1 MKRGIRL
8 AIVLGLLVGM
18 VIVLVAWRLNA
29 EPKALLIVR
38 VVEPTPTEVVE
49 KPLKFAVMSDVHM
62 NWTDWIKFLAKVKPS
77 GDMVLVT
84 GDMTSLGKKNELM
97 AAKKVLDESGV
108 KYAVIPGN
116 HDMWE
121 SDRIK
126 SSLFN
131 EVFGKEYQSFKLE
144 GRKFIMINNGRATGL
159 GKVQRAWLEEEVKE
173 CQQIKCIALMHM
185 PLNHGISGHIMG
197 EKNKV
202 VTEEAGSLVRL
213 LKSNNVVEIIA
224 GHLHYSGTYE
234 LDGLR
239 TYLSGAVS
247 RERNTQ
253 TPRYTEF
260 SIIGDQIDRLVIEG
274 EENDI
279 GD

>member
-18 VIVLVAWRLNA
+18 VIVLVVWRLNT
-29 EPKALLIVR
+29 EPITSKITQ
-38 VVEPTPTEVVE
+38 VVVPTPTGEVE
-49 KPLKFAVMSDVHM
+49 KPLKFAVMSDIHM
-62 NWTDWIKFLAKVKPS
+62 NWTDWRKFLAKVKPS
-77 GDMVLVT
+77 GQMVMVT
-84 GDMTSLGKKNELM
+84 GDMTSLGKKNELL

-108 KYAVIPGN
+108 KYVVVPGN

-121 SDRIK
+121 SDRVK
-126 SSLFN
+126 VSLFN
-131 EVFGKEYQSFKLE
+131 EVFGKEYQSIRLD

-159 GKVQRAWLEEEVKE
+159 GVTQRTWLEEEVVE
-173 CQQIKCIALMHM
+173 CAVVKCIAVMHM
-185 PLNHGISGHIMG
+185 PLNHGISTHIMG
-197 EKNKV
+197 EKNKKV
-202 VTEEAGSLVRL
+202 SEEGAELIKL
-213 LKSNNVVEIIA
+213 LKDHGVVDVIA

-239 TYLSGAVS
+239 TYLAGAVS

-279 GD
+279 GN

>member
-29 EPKALLIVR
+29 EPKALPIAR

-197 EKNKV
+197 EKNKA
-202 VTEEAGSLVRL
+202 VTEEAGSLIRL